1 VINQLAA
8 LSGADV
14 MALGL
19 VERDVDTIFCITGA
33 GNLALVDAI
42 LRQGIIKLVYSH
54 HEQAAV
60 MEAQGYARVSGK
72 VGVALLTTG
81 GGTSN
86 ALTGV
91 LSAQLDSVPIL
102 MISGNESSFH
112 CQNMAEFRAFG
123 VQGFDSVSVFE
134 PVTKF
139 TARIAA
145 TKDISGLLDQA
156 WIQALEF
163 RQGVAHL
170 DFPMDLQ
177 RTFMDS
183 QPMASEQRPNPLD
196 TREKTR
202 TVDPQLLKLCISD
215 LVNAKSPMLY
225 LGNGVRS
232 AGAVNIAR
240 EIIERYQLPFL
251 LSWSAIDII
260 EEAHPLN
267 MGRVGIYGDRASN
280 ILLQRS
286 DLLLC
291 VGTRLA
297 IPQIGY
303 DQGDFARCAKR
314 WVVDTDSVE
323 LTKFTGTNWNLVEG
337 DAQDFLA
344 QISGQLNLQGHQPT
358 DGRWLSECARVW
370 ASLPRCQQ
378 SGPDVEP
385 DSGYVHS
392 SRVME
397 YLSGA
402 IAPDAVVVTDVGAGL
417 LSGHYSLD
425 LKAGQRLF
433 TSQGL
438 GEMGFGL
445 PGAIGAYFA
454 DSSRQ
459 IVCLN
464 TDGGIMFNLQEL
476 QTIRHHEIPMKL
488 FVFNNSGYSMIRISQ
503 ENLFGSRYAGVNP
516 DSGVSFPDFAAV
528 ASAFG
533 LAHSLVTNCDD
544 FATEIAPALKSARAE
559 LVEIRMS
566 PDQKYLPRLATRKL
580 PDGTLS
586 SPPLEDMD
594 PYISI
599 ELLEDLLGTAAHRNS
614 YVSRGLADG

>member
-1 VINQLAA
+1 MTNQWADLN
-8 LSGADV
+8 GADA
-14 MALGL
+14 MARGL
-19 VERDVDTIFCITGA
+19 VERGVDTVFCITGA
-33 GNLALVDAI
+33 GNLALLDAI
-42 LRQGIIKLVYSH
+42 VRQGVINLVYSH

-60 MEAQGYARVSGK
+60 MEAQGYARVSGN
-72 VGVALLTTG
+72 VGVALVTTG

-102 MISGNESSFH
+102 IISGNESSFH
-112 CQNMAEFRAFG
+112 CQNMKEFRAFG

-145 TKDISGLLDQA
+145 TKDIAGLLDRA
-156 WIQALEF
+156 WIQAVES

-177 RTFMDS
+177 RKLMDS
-183 QPMASEQRPNPLD
+183 EPMKIGKEPNAVTSRNNL
-196 TREKTR
+196 RA
-202 TVDPQLLKLCISD
+202 VDPQVIKLCASNLI
-215 LVNAKSPMLY
+215 NAKSPLLY

-232 AGAVNIAR
+232 AGARNLAL
-240 EIIERYQLPFL
+240 EIIEHYKLPFL
-251 LSWSAIDII
+251 LSWSAIDLIDD
-260 EEAHPLN
+260 AHPLN

-297 IPQIGY
+297 IPQMGY
-303 DQGDFARCAKR
+303 DQEDFARCAKR
-314 WVVDTDSVE
+314 WVVDADAVE
-323 LTKFTGTNWNLVEG
+323 LTKFTDPNWNLVEG
-337 DAQDFLA
+337 DAGDFLT
-344 QISGQLNLQGHQPT
+344 QLSGQLNIDGHQPT
-358 DGRWLSECARVW
+358 DGRWLLECARVW
-370 ASLPRCQQ
+370 ESLPRGQQ

-397 YLSGA
+397 YLNDA
-402 IAPDAVVVTDVGAGL
+402 LAPDAVVVTDVGAGL
-417 LSGHYSLD
+417 LSGHYSLEP
-425 LKAGQRLF
+425 KAGQRLF

-445 PGAIGAYFA
+445 PGAIGAHFA
-454 DSSRQ
+454 DTSRQ

-488 FVFNNSGYSMIRISQ
+488 FIFNNSGYSMIRISQ
-503 ENLFGSRYAGVNP
+503 ENLFGSRFAGVNP

-528 ASAFG
+528 ASTFG
-533 LAHSLVTNCDD
+533 LAHSLISKRDD
-544 FATEIAPALKSARAE
+544 FAERITPALNSAGAE
-559 LVEIRMS
+559 LIEIRMA

-614 YVSRGLADG
+614 YVSRGLADD